1 MPAVVPSFL
10 DIESTSLSADM
21 GMLVCSVIRTRGKDS
36 LFFVDSPRNERR
48 VLDRLCAE
56 IRKCDT
62 LVTFNGRSFDLPFI
76 VSRRLVLGARDLGL
90 STARHVDLFDHCRQI
105 LRFDKFSLDHIA
117 RVLGIEVDASLTG
130 REIPHLY
137 NTYLANRSR
146 QAKQQIMDHC
156 VSDVRTLEK
165 VYLRLEP
172 LLTGEGVGP

>member
-76 VSRRLVLGARDLGL
+76 ISRRLVLGARDL
-90 STARHVDLFDHCRQI
+90 SVAPACHVDLFDHCRQM
-105 LRFDKFSLDHIA
+105 LRFDKLSLDHIA
-117 RVLGIEVDASLTG
+117 RVLGIEVNAALTG

-137 NTYLANRSR
+137 LTYLTSR
-146 QAKQQIMDHC
+146 GREARQQIIDHC
-156 VSDVRTLEK
+156 VSDVCTLEK
-165 VYLRLEP
+165 LYLRLEP
-172 LLTGEGVGP
+172 LLAREGFGP